1 MGSDPSN
8 FRDTSFIHV
17 KFIGLLSIVKKSKIL
32 FVGAFP
38 PPELKI
44 FGGIISSCQAL
55 LKSSF
60 PERFDLVL
68 LDSTQKSNPP
78 PGFLVRLIYGLK
90 RTLKFVKLLFLE
102 RPDIVLVFPA
112 LGASLVEKGMMCWI
126 AKGLNISSIIS
137 PRGGALLDQV
147 NDSRFQKF
155 WIKLAFGGAS
165 KVLCQG
171 PAWQRF
177 AIEILEFKRQDAP
190 IIFNWTASQELLDI
204 GRKKLCQPSR
214 GTVRL
219 LFLGWVDEEKGVL
232 DLIHVLSEL
241 VPTHDFHLT
250 IAGKGNAE
258 VCLKNIVHESSLTS
272 RVTFSG
278 WVQDEDLNNLMTDS
292 DVLILPSWAEGLP
305 NAMVESMAAGLA
317 VGVSAVGNIPDVIRD
332 GKEGLLFPARD
343 RESLKMVITCL
354 IDDLDLRLHLA
365 KNAHQFAE
373 ENFSVE
379 PAVLKIQ
386 QMVTSLVVSE

>member
-1 MGSDPSN
+1 MK
-8 FRDTSFIHV
+8 R
-17 KFIGLLSIVKKSKIL
+17 SKIL

-38 PPELKI
+38 PPEQKI

-55 LKSSF
+55 LSSSF

-78 PGFLVRLIYGLK
+78 PGFFIRLLYGLK
-90 RTLKFVKLLFLE
+90 RTLSFVKLLFLD
-102 RPDIVLVFPA
+102 RPDVVLVFPA
-112 LGASLVEKGMMCWI
+112 LGASLVEKGMMCWL
-126 AKGLNISSIIS
+126 AKGLNIPSIIS
-137 PRGGALLDQV
+137 PRGGALLEQV
-147 NDSRFQKF
+147 NNSWFQRF

-190 IIFNWTASQELLDI
+190 IIFNWTASRELLDI
-204 GRKKLCQPSR
+204 GRKKLCQPHR
-214 GTVRL
+214 GAVRL
-219 LFLGWVDEEKGVL
+219 LFLGWVDEEKGIF

-241 VPTHDFHLT
+241 ALTHDFHLT

-258 VCLKNIVHESSLTS
+258 VGAKKIVIESSLTT
-272 RVTFSG
+272 RVTFAG
-278 WVQDEDLNNLMTDS
+278 WVQGVDLHDLMASS
-292 DVLILPSWAEGLP
+292 DILILPSWAEGLP

-317 VGVSAVGNIPDVIRD
+317 VGVSTVGNIPDVIRD
-332 GKEGLLFPARD
+332 GKEGLLFPPRD
-343 RESLKMVITCL
+343 RERLKMVITRL
-354 IDDLDLRLHLA
+354 IDDFDLRLDLA
-365 KNAHQFAE
+365 KAGHQFAE

-386 QMVTSLVVSE
+386 QMVASLVVSE